1 MAWKV
6 NIKDLKDWDLD
17 IKNPNT
23 QTTEI
28 TYSTEE
34 TLTALKSS
42 FETSNSIIAEL
53 ETLLK

>member
-1 MAWKV
+1 
-6 NIKDLKDWDLD
+6 LD

-23 QTTEI
+23 QTEEI

-34 TLTALKSS
+34 TLIALKSS
-42 FETSNSIIAEL
+42 FETSKNIISEL